1 MNDARTGG
9 APRHWR
15 LGLIGYG
22 AVGRALGGL
31 LQDGAAELRERHGI
45 SVAVGLLA
53 TRREGALIARDG
65 APQDGGIQLAGRGA
79 RAPGVS
85 SPGRPA
91 PDSESDAARV
101 DGEPVTAITEAPVDL
116 LIEMTP
122 LDPVQAEPAT
132 GHVRAALR
140 HGLHVITANKGPL
153 ALHGPELR
161 QLAASARLGL
171 RYEATLMDC
180 LPALALR
187 EAFVPLGS
195 VESFGAIVNATS
207 NFVLDAMAAGSSP
220 AAAVAEAQRLGIAEA
235 DPSADLE
242 GWDGALKAA
251 ILAQLLLERDVTAGE
266 VDQVGLNAVS
276 PGELAAAA
284 AAGERVRM
292 VARGDRHGGPVR
304 VAPERVPAASLFGRT
319 GGFSMALA
327 VETQYGGRL
336 EIALVDPHVEQTAYA
351 ILMDLIAID
360 GGVRAGTL
368 RRPRGW
374 TDA

>member
-1 MNDARTGG
+1 MKDARTGG

-31 LQDGAAELRERHGI
+31 LQAGATELRERHMI

-53 TRREGALIARDG
+53 TRREGTLIARDG
-65 APQDGGIQLAGRGA
+65 APRDGGIQLAGLA
-79 RAPGVS
+79 ALAPGVS

-91 PDSESDAARV
+91 PDAESEAARV
-101 DGEPVTAITEAPVDL
+101 DGELVAAITRAPVDL

-122 LDPVQAEPAT
+122 LDRVRAEPAT
-132 GHVRAALR
+132 GHLRAALQR
-140 HGLHVITANKGPL
+140 GLHVITANKGPL

-161 QLAASARLGL
+161 QQAAGARLGL

-180 LPALALR
+180 LPTLALR

-195 VESFGAIVNATS
+195 VESFEAIVNATS
-207 NFVLDAMAAGSSP
+207 NFVLDAVAGGSSP
-220 AAAVAEAQRLGIAEA
+220 AAAIAEAQRFGIAEA
-235 DPSADLE
+235 DPSADVE
-242 GWDGALKAA
+242 GWDGAFKAA
-251 ILAQLLLERDVTAGE
+251 ILAQLLLDRDVRAGE
-266 VDQVGLNAVS
+266 VDRVGLDAVS

-304 VAPERVPAASLFGRT
+304 VGPERVPAASLFGTT

-360 GGVRAGTL
+360 DGVRAGNL
-368 RRPRGW
+368 RQPRGW